1 MIGREDKITEAVLF
15 WNSRKVE
22 SLPASLSSRL
32 KKVHRIELMTIRNN
46 NLLVYR
52 PVNYWIKLLQKYK
65 VCSLTLA
72 LN

>member
-32 KKVHRIELMTIRNN
+32 KKVHRIELMNIIIICW
-46 NLLVYR
+46 YID
-52 PVNYWIKLLQKYK
+52 P
-65 VCSLTLA
+65 
-72 LN
+72 